1 MMVNM
6 FVDAIAYQ
14 RFPLPQLTLGLLF
27 TCNVL
32 ILFLIVK
39 FNWLE
44 CFSWKS
50 TVIAMLLCL

>member
-14 RFPLPQLTLGLLF
+14 RFPLPQLTSGLLS

-32 ILFLIVK
+32 ILFLLSLIVWNA
-39 FNWLE
+39 FLGNL
-44 CFSWKS
+44 
-50 TVIAMLLCL
+50 VIAMLLCL